1 MHIYGDVRRRLYNS
15 QRLNHCNLVCDGGCR
30 GGRCSERQLVGDDIR
45 YCLQQCLRVVDNLG
59 ADIDA
64 SVSIRLDDGGNFRQ
78 GDRVRQSCGIRLGR
92 SVSLSGCL
100 SVDLE

>member
-1 MHIYGDVRRRLYNS
+1 MTVAVAVAVAVSVSLSVTTSVIVCNNVCVCTKSRRSSLRS
-15 QRLNHCNLVCDGGCR
+15 T
-30 GGRCSERQLVGDDIR
+30 GRTECKT
-45 YCLQQCLRVVDNLG
+45 YVVDNLG

-64 SVSIRLDDGGNFRQ
+64 SVSNRLDDGGNFRQ